1 MEPSTPAPPRS
12 PTRWAI
18 TGATGLLGNNLARL
32 LVGSGAQVK
41 VLARG
46 GDRREL
52 RGLDLEVVEGDLAD
66 GEALARLARGA
77 EVVVHAAALAEVMLG
92 GRERLWKVNVEGT
105 RAVCAAMPAGARL
118 VHVSSVDALGMRSR
132 ERPADEDC
140 APAEHEGG
148 VPYVDTKR
156 EADRVVRASG
166 VDHVLVHPAFM
177 IGPWDWKPSSSR
189 MVLAIGKGLGRF
201 PPPGGN
207 CFVDVRDVA
216 AAIVRAAEAPAGRA
230 FVLGHEN
237 LSYAEAWARMARAI
251 GAPAPWL
258 TLPRPV
264 TGAVAAV
271 LAAARWAGV
280 PEGGEINAATTRMSM
295 LPHYF
300 SSARALAELGLRT
313 RPLEE
318 STRDAWE
325 WFGEH
330 GYR

>member
-1 MEPSTPAPPRS
+1 MTSAAPLPAS
-12 PTRWAI
+12 RWAI

-32 LVGSGAQVK
+32 LVERGARVK

-46 GDRREL
+46 CDRKEL
-52 RGLDLEVVEGDLAD
+52 RGLDVEVVQGDLAD
-66 GEALARLARGA
+66 AAALAELARGA
-77 EVVVHAAALAEVMLG
+77 EVVVHAAALAEVQVG
-92 GRERLWKVNVEGT
+92 GRERLRAVNVEGT
-105 RAVCAAMPAGARL
+105 RSVCTAMPAGARL

-132 ERPADEDC
+132 EHPADEDC
-140 APAEHEGG
+140 GPMPHEGG
-148 VPYVDTKR
+148 VPYVDSKR

-177 IGPWDWKPSSSR
+177 VGPWDWKPSSSR

-216 AAIVRAAEAPAGRA
+216 AAILPASQAPAGRA

-237 LSYAEAWARMARAI
+237 LSYFEAWTRMAAAI
-251 GAPAPWL
+251 GAPRPWFS
-258 TLPRPV
+258 LPRPV
-264 TGAVAAV
+264 TLGVAAV
-271 LAAARWAGV
+271 LDAARFAGI
-280 PEGGEINAATTRMSM
+280 PEGGEINAATTRMST

-300 SSARALAELGLRT
+300 SSARALAELGLRS
-313 RPLEE
+313 RSLEE
-318 STRDAWE
+318 STRDAWA